1 MPSRRQ
7 ITWFCEKA
15 PLVVLSVL
23 IPLPLLV
30 VFAFLLLSILLN
42 IVGLPGVKLVADEL
56 LTALAF
62 VLFVQGNVL
71 FAVIVFATLCFI
83 GSLWRWRAALWCLAI
98 GLFPK
103 SAELMRVWRRVSVL
117 APMAP
122 RLLATQTTEY
132 KHLPIGRWIKTAF
145 TPGVTP
151 QLE

>member
-1 MPSRRQ
+1 M
-7 ITWFCEKA
+7 FA
-15 PLVVLSVL
+15 AL
-23 IPLPLLV
+23 IWLPLAV
-30 VFAFLLLSILLN
+30 IYTSLLLALLLT
-42 IVGLPGVKLVADEL
+42 IVGLSGTDLVGD
-56 LTALAF
+56 ALPAALSF
-62 VLFVQGNVL
+62 VLLVQGNVL
-71 FAVIVFATLCFI
+71 FALIVFATLCFI